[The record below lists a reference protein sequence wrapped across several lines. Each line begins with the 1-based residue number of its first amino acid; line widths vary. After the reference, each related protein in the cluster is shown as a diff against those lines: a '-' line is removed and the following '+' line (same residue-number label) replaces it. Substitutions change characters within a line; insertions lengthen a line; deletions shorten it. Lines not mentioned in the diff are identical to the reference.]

1 MRKKVVIGLAAV
13 MLSTLLGGCGSG
25 DSSNSGSQ
33 GDSNEAKTLK
43 MWVGTNQAKGYRE
56 VTEKFTKETGIKVE
70 VNEVDEADDA
80 LLKDAEA
87 AADLMRLPHDQLGQL
102 VEAGTVYENEKYGA
116 DIEEESIPMAMDAA
130 TYKDTV
136 YGYPASADAMFFFYD
151 KRVFDEAD
159 LETLDGILNKGK
171 VGLNIAEAGADYRL
185 TPWFIANGAE
195 LYGKNGEDV
204 NGTTLNN
211 KQGLDVLKWV
221 GQAKSNENIVAVNN
235 DEISALKEGKIQGLF
250 SGVWN
255 TSNVKEILGDNMGTA
270 VYPKHDFGDGLVNL
284 KAFSGVPIFVVN
296 SATKHP
302 AEAMDLA
309 KYVTNEES
317 QLALFESINTVPANK
332 AALAND
338 KVQNDPVAA
347 TVSQVTTDEHS
358 VLMPSLPEMK
368 NFWPNMNAI
377 LVDAYQGKLAESDMQ
392 GKLDKLVQD
401 VSKPVE

>member
-1 MRKKVVIGLAAV
+1 MKKKVLCGLAAL
-13 MLSTLLGGCGSG
+13 MLGGLLGACGSG
-25 DSSNSGSQ
+25 ENTTNSGKGGSSE
-33 GDSNEAKTLK
+33 DITLK

-56 VTEKFTKETGIKVE
+56 VTDKFTKETGIKVE

-102 VEAGTVYENEKYGA
+102 VEAGTVYENEKYGGE
-116 DIEEESIPMAMDAA
+116 IQEESIPMALDAA
-130 TYKDTV
+130 TYKGKT
-136 YGYPASADAMFFFYD
+136 YGYPASADAMFLFYD
-151 KRVFDEAD
+151 KRVFSEED
-159 LETLDGILNKGK
+159 LATLDGILAKGK

-195 LYGKNGEDV
+195 LYGKDGEDV

-211 KQGLDVLKWV
+211 KQGLHVLQWIGK
-221 GQAKSNENIVAVNN
+221 AKSNENIVAVNN
-235 DEISALKEGKIQGLF
+235 DEISALKEGKIQALF

-255 TSNVKEILGDNMGTA
+255 TANVKEILGDNMGTV
-270 VYPKHDFGDGLVNL
+270 VYPKHDFGDGQVNL

-296 SATKHP
+296 SATQHP
-302 AEAMDLA
+302 SEAMDLA
-309 KYVTNEES
+309 KYVTSEES
-317 QLALFESINTVPANK
+317 QVALFQSINTIPANK
-332 AALAND
+332 KALAND
-338 KVQNDPVAA
+338 VVQNDPVAA

-377 LVDAYQGKLAESDMQ
+377 LVDAYQGKLAESEMQ
-392 GKLDKLVQD
+392 AKLDKLVQD